1 MPTVDIDG
9 EDASDGLF
17 ALVVA
22 VVEIL
27 IDALEREA
35 IRRMESGALTDEEI
49 ERLGAHLAQLEAE
62 IERLKD
68 EVGVGDDV
76 DRLRGDLDGLVNDA
90 LVDLGDRERGVE
102 SR

>member
-27 IDALEREA
+27 VDALEREA
-35 IRRMESGALTDEEI
+35 IRRMESGSLTDEEI
-49 ERLGAHLAQLEAE
+49 ERLGSHLAQLEGE
-62 IERLKD
+62 IDRLKE

-76 DRLRGDLDGLVNDA
+76 DRLRGDLDALVNDA
-90 LVDLGDRERGVE
+90 LLDLRDGELGVE

>member
-27 IDALEREA
+27 VDALEREA
-35 IRRMESGALTDEEI
+35 IRRMESGSLTDEEI
-49 ERLGAHLAQLEAE
+49 ERLGSHLAQLESE
-62 IERLKD
+62 IDRLK
-68 EVGVGDDV
+68 EEIGVGDDV
-76 DRLRGDLDGLVNDA
+76 DRLRGDLDALVNDA
-90 LVDLGDRERGVE
+90 LLDLRDGELGVE